1 MQFHIPSVVQAVP
14 AAIADP
20 EPVVPVLAGA
30 GAGADAAGVE
40 AAGAAGDAAG
50 LDAEVARVAAD
61 EVAIVTNTPPGG
73 AVLEATGAGEAEVAG
88 GVVAGAAGDAPPVA
102 AGAPVAATAP
112 PK

>member
-30 GAGADAAGVE
+30 GAAGVE
-40 AAGAAGDAAG
+40 AAGATGATGDAAG
-50 LDAEVARVAAD
+50 LDAEEVARVATD
-61 EVAIVTNTPPGG
+61 EVAIVAKTPAGG
-73 AVLEATGAGEAEVAG
+73 AELVATGAGEAG
-88 GVVAGAAGDAPPVA
+88 VAGAAGDAPPVA

>member
-30 GAGADAAGVE
+30 GADAAGVE
-40 AAGAAGDAAG
+40 AAGATGDAAG
-50 LDAEVARVAAD
+50 LDAEVARVAAE
-61 EVAIVTNTPPGG
+61 EVAIVAKTPPGG
-73 AVLEATGAGEAEVAG
+73 AVLVATGAGEAG
-88 GVVAGAAGDAPPVA
+88 VAGAAGDAPPVA

-112 PK
+112 PR